1 MKLVNVC
8 GRSIVVNVGCGS
20 ERSTMVYMYK
30 YICILKWVDA
40 DEGSPVLKQVNGG
53 DQGFVK
59 ERSFK

>member
-1 MKLVNVC
+1 M
-8 GRSIVVNVGCGS
+8 VNVGCGS